1 MISYLIDSA
10 RIFFPYLNPVT
21 TEESL
26 RAGLKELEIQVTNI
40 EMYQWSNGKSRGTAL
55 VTVKNVEQTL
65 DIVTRHN
72 LEIDGW
78 TVEPKMMLVSRSGV
92 L

>member
-1 MISYLIDSA
+1 M
-10 RIFFPYLNPVT
+10 
-21 TEESL
+21 
-26 RAGLKELEIQVTNI
+26 TNI

-92 L
+92 LYLCTWPVCLMHKQAQTLVAIQLVIRQAS